1 MNCLYLRYLLFDSFF
16 YFGTEDREG
25 KGGQK
30 HPEQFLTERT
40 WRSSGSGNRRKGSR
54 PSAIPGDHHD
64 AHGCQDGKQMQDL
77 HLHLQLLTRVT
88 ESLFLSK

>member
-1 MNCLYLRYLLFDSFF
+1 MFDSFF

-54 PSAIPGDHHD
+54 PSATPGDDHD
-64 AHGCQDGKQMQDL
+64 DHEGEHDDHDL
-77 HLHLQLLTRVT
+77 AIIMMLMVVKMVNKCMTFI
-88 ESLFLSK
+88 SNY